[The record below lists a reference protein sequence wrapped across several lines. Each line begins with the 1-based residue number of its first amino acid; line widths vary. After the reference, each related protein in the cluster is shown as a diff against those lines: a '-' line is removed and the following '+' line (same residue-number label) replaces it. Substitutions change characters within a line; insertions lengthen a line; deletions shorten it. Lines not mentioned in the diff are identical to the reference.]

1 MTGNPERRCQG
12 GAQSGACAATR
23 RASNT
28 LTPKAEEAR
37 GTESIRP
44 ESSATIHRRIDICC
58 GLPGNVESPL
68 RAKRGRD

>member
-1 MTGNPERRCQG
+1 MTGNSERRCQG

-28 LTPKAEEAR
+28 LTPGAEEAR
-37 GTESIRP
+37 GTQSIRP
-44 ESSATIHRRIDICC
+44 ESPATIHYRKD
-58 GLPGNVESPL
+58 GDSAQPENVEIPL

>member
-37 GTESIRP
+37 GTQSICP
-44 ESSATIHRRIDICC
+44 DSPAIIHYRND
-58 GLPGNVESPL
+58 GDSGQPGNVEIPL

>member
-28 LTPKAEEAR
+28 LTPGAEEAR
-37 GTESIRP
+37 RTKSIRP
-44 ESSATIHRRIDICC
+44 NSPATIQYRKD
-58 GLPGNVESPL
+58 GDSGQPGNVEIPL